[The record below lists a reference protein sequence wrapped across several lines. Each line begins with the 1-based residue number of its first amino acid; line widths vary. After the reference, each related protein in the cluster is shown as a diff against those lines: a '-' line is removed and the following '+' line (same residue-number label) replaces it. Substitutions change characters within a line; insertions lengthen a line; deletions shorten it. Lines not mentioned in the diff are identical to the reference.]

1 MDDVRSI
8 NWQIDL
14 LNSQVVLK
22 GCERAG
28 FVLLT
33 AARASVTQKVASMCD
48 GRNGAVC
55 WKKSWSSIIS
65 GMQYFAPISIVNG
78 RTVESF
84 RWLTREVDRRENSA
98 GGRVMVTPYLHPYI
112 GAGEAVGGV
121 VEAEEM
127 SEKVQLQRIVSRCS
141 CEIYFCYFSEEL
153 KTDALEET
161 GVPKYEMMVDIVN
174 NLVLFIDPKKKELA
188 ERRRKTAICL
198 SNDEH
203 EGNERE
209 NCGTAG

>member
-33 AARASVTQKVASMCD
+33 AARASVTQKVHRCVW
-48 GRNGAVC
+48 RNGQLLG
-55 WKKSWSSIIS
+55 KKSWSSIIS

-84 RWLTREVDRRENSA
+84 RWLTREV
-98 GGRVMVTPYLHPYI
+98 MHL
-112 GAGEAVGGV
+112 
-121 VEAEEM
+121 
-127 SEKVQLQRIVSRCS
+127 
-141 CEIYFCYFSEEL
+141 
-153 KTDALEET
+153 
-161 GVPKYEMMVDIVN
+161 
-174 NLVLFIDPKKKELA
+174 LA
-188 ERRRKTAICL
+188 PR
-198 SNDEH
+198 
-203 EGNERE
+203 
-209 NCGTAG
+209 